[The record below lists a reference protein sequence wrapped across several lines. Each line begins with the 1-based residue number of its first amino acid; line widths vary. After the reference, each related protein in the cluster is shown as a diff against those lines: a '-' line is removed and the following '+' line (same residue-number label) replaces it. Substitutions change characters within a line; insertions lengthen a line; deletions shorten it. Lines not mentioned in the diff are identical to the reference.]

1 MDKITVIVPVYNQE
15 NFLDECVLSIMN
27 QTYKNL
33 EIILVDDGS
42 TDNSLEIC
50 RFYENLDKRIKV
62 IHKENG
68 GLPSARNAALDV
80 AKGKYIMFCDSDD
93 YYLPNSCEL
102 LLNEMIK
109 RKADYVVGN
118 YINCD
123 EDGVLWN
130 DPVFSQKEYKS
141 FRLSINDYK
150 KSFYIM
156 SSSVCNKMFRRS
168 FLKKYNMRFTEGVPA
183 EDAIFTTYCFIKST
197 RIFYIKDI
205 MYVYR
210 QRTDSISWSQKHK
223 SAASWFV
230 CLLNICNYWL
240 SHEFLAEEDKWIS
253 IYIEKICTTYK
264 GYKEYQGNMESVG
277 NYKERLMYDIV
288 YDRYSSVVEFSDNQI
303 ERLKTSDMNIIYGAG
318 KVASEV
324 LKLMKK
330 NEVSINY
337 IAVTRA
343 EDNATSM
350 DGIEV
355 KSIEELSNFKDGIVI
370 LGTDRKWH
378 DEIISFLN
386 TYDFENYIVPKFK

>member
-1 MDKITVIVPVYNQE
+1 MDKITVVVPVYNQE
-15 NFLDECVLSIMN
+15 KFLDECVLSIMN

-42 TDNSLEIC
+42 TDNSPEIC
-50 RFYENLDKRIKV
+50 NYYEKLDKRIKV

-68 GLPSARNAALDV
+68 GLSSARNAALDI

-123 EDGVLWN
+123 KEGVLWN
-130 DPVFSQKEYKS
+130 KPVFDQKEYKS

-168 FLKKYNMRFTEGVPA
+168 FLKKNNMRFIEGVPA

-197 RIFYIKDI
+197 KTYYIKDI

-210 QRTDSISWSQKHK
+210 QRNGTSISTNNNLNYFKGISKAYRYIYNNFNENNELGFYRYFYLKTLFYIMYKYIDSTVMTKKEKEQ
-223 SAASWFV
+223 ALDELQWFTK
-230 CLLNICNYWL
+230 LSKKLKITYSKDNFFEIIKLINKGNYKKAIVKCEEVRLFRTTL
-240 SHEFLAEEDKWIS
+240 SEEDKLKMS
-253 IYIEKICTTYK
+253 KIAP
-264 GYKEYQGNMESVG
+264 KEYHKYILRGEL
-277 NYKERLMYDIV
+277 Y
-288 YDRYSSVVEFSDNQI
+288 EF
-303 ERLKTSDMNIIYGAG
+303 
-318 KVASEV
+318 
-324 LKLMKK
+324 KK
-330 NEVSINY
+330 NSLSSRYGKLGISY
-337 IAVTRA
+337 RS
-343 EDNATSM
+343 EDITTEFREA
-350 DGIEV
+350 I
-355 KSIEELSNFKDGIVI
+355 
-370 LGTDRKWH
+370 
-378 DEIISFLN
+378 
-386 TYDFENYIVPKFK
+386 